1 MKHTQL
7 SDTYTVLLGGLH
19 LLYETVLYF
28 KIELWSLYVL
38 EVAVK
43 SKFSGIDLRLLHIFR
58 AYSRTKFANVAL

>member
-28 KIELWSLYVL
+28 KIELWSLYL
-38 EVAVK
+38 K
-43 SKFSGIDLRLLHIFR
+43 WQLRVNFRELTYVYYTYSEHIQER
-58 AYSRTKFANVAL
+58 NLQT